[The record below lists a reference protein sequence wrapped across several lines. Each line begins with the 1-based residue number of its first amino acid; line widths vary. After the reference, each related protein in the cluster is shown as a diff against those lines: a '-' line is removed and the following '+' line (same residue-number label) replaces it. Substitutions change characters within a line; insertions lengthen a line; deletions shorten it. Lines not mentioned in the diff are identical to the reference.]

1 MEMVVAMGFW
11 GCRGVVAWW
20 KGVGFFLWVMWVHG
34 GEGGGLP
41 AVVMVVAMGF
51 GAEIS
56 GVAVGWWKGV
66 GFLLWV
72 MWVHGGEGGGLPW

>member
-1 MEMVVAMGFW
+1 MPWWWWWKGVGFLLWVICGFVVVKVGDCRGDGGGHGFRGWGFW

-41 AVVMVVAMGF
+41 
-51 GAEIS
+51 
-56 GVAVGWWKGV
+56 W
-66 GFLLWV
+66 
-72 MWVHGGEGGGLPW
+72 

>member
-1 MEMVVAMGFW
+1 M
-11 GCRGVVAWW
+11 
-20 KGVGFFLWVMWVHG
+20 
-34 GEGGGLP
+34 
-41 AVVMVVAMGF
+41 VMVVAMGF

-72 MWVHGGEGGGLPW
+72 IWVHGGEGGGLPW

>member
-1 MEMVVAMGFW
+1 M
-11 GCRGVVAWW
+11 
-20 KGVGFFLWVMWVHG
+20 
-34 GEGGGLP
+34 
-41 AVVMVVAMGF
+41 VMVVAMGF

-56 GVAVGWWKGV
+56 GVAVGRWKGV